1 VVTWLSGKRTRYN
14 SHFVFMRTDIPRVIA
29 SVEARMTSSRLPGKM
44 LMDVGGKPVI
54 IHVLDRL
61 KRANTLDDIILAT
74 TTNPTDDVLASL
86 AHDLGYRVFRG
97 SEDDV
102 LQRVVDAHNE
112 MNSQVVVEICGDC
125 PLIDASIVDRA
136 VQTYLDNS
144 CDVVAV
150 GNRQS
155 YPQGTEVQVFLF
167 SAILDIAKRIDDPAV
182 REHVS
187 LYFYEN
193 QEEYEI
199 IHLEAPD
206 ELRAPD
212 IRLQLDYEEDLYL
225 IREIYNVLEPKY
237 GEYFGVHEI
246 VDLLATKP
254 ELMEINSHC
263 EERLP
268 R

>member
-1 VVTWLSGKRTRYN
+1 MYD
-14 SHFVFMRTDIPRVIA
+14 RTD
-29 SVEARMTSSRLPGKM
+29 LPSA
-44 LMDVGGKPVI
+44 VI

-61 KRANTLDDIILAT
+61 KQAKTLDDIILAT
-74 TTNPTDDVLASL
+74 TANPTDDVLVSL

-102 LQRVVDAHNE
+102 LQRVVDAQNE
-112 MNSQVVVEICGDC
+112 MKSQVVVEICGDC

-155 YPQGTEVQVFLF
+155 YPQGTEVQVFSLK
-167 SAILDIAKRIDDPAV
+167 AIMDVAERIDDPVV

-193 QEEYEI
+193 QDEY
-199 IHLEAPD
+199 
-206 ELRAPD
+206 
-212 IRLQLDYEEDLYL
+212 
-225 IREIYNVLEPKY
+225 
-237 GEYFGVHEI
+237 
-246 VDLLATKP
+246 KP
-254 ELMEINSHC
+254 EWC
-263 EERLP
+263 
-268 R
+268 